1 MKRTFITYG
10 DDNYADSL
18 KRIKAEAEATGLF
31 DEVRLYTPADLPE
44 PFLTYTRTYRRG
56 GGYWLWKPF
65 VIKDALDRAAEGDVV
80 VYADAGCTIMPHN
93 DWTSYFD
100 VLKRKEEL
108 FFLAPGKS
116 RKWCKR
122 EVFDFFHTPNDLWKK
137 ASQIQATFI
146 MAAKRGDNEVITKWY
161 ETALN
166 HPELFTDADGST
178 PQDARFREHR
188 HDQAVLTA
196 CVCTASRP
204 WRFGLKVE
212 KVEHRYA
219 AGQAVFASRISNSA
233 TRGHTDRP
241 KGRTVSLLEHI
252 IVNPLRVL
260 SARIIFTLSSL

>member
-1 MKRTFITYG
+1 MKKTFITYG

-65 VIKDALDRAAEGDVV
+65 VIKDALDKAAEG
-80 VYADAGCTIMPHN
+80 G
-93 DWTSYFD
+93 
-100 VLKRKEEL
+100 
-108 FFLAPGKS
+108 G
-116 RKWCKR
+116 
-122 EVFDFFHTPNDLWKK
+122 
-137 ASQIQATFI
+137 
-146 MAAKRGDNEVITKWY
+146 NEVITKWY

-166 HPELFTDADGST
+166 HPELFTDADSST

-196 CVCTASRP
+196 CVCTATHP

-219 AGQAVFASRISNSA
+219 TGQAVFASRISNSA
-233 TRGHTDRP
+233 TRGHTYRL

-260 SARIIFTLSSL
+260 STRIIFTLSSL